1 MAEEKGRSAGKN
13 HRKLLSRGYLY
24 FFLLPSLAMIV
35 FFFFIPAILT
45 FLISLTDMSYTLE
58 WHWVGLANYVKMIQD
73 PWTPLIFKN
82 TMFYVFTTL
91 TFFNVGTALLISLL
105 TVHIEERVGSA
116 FRAIWLLPRI
126 TPSTVYALMWLWATR
141 GDRDALINWILMFF
155 GVPPVE
161 WRLKLPWLLVIL
173 VNGFVGASFGM
184 IIFTAAL
191 KSIPVDFTRAA
202 LVDGANTL
210 QLIRYVELPLIK
222 WPLMFVTAYQTL
234 SLLTS
239 FEYILLVTDGG
250 PGLYTTE
257 VWALYSYHMAFQ
269 VYGGGSAQY
278 GYGAALSAVLV
289 AIGLVLSV
297 IYWRVFKMGEMMI
310 EPKIEVD

>member
-1 MAEEKGRSAGKN
+1 MPLFTKKYF
-13 HRKLLSRGYLY
+13 SRGYMY
-24 FFLLPSLAMIV
+24 FFLVPSLAMIV
-35 FFFFIPAILT
+35 FFFIIPAVLT
-45 FLISLTDMSYTLE
+45 FLIGLTDMDYTLE
-58 WHWVGLANYVKMIQD
+58 WRWIGLKNFYRIFRD
-73 PWTPLIFKN
+73 RWTPKIFNN

-91 TFFNVGTALLISLL
+91 GFFNVGTALLISILS
-105 TVHIEERVGSA
+105 THIDEKVGAA

-126 TPSTVYALMWLWATR
+126 TPSTVYALLWLWATR
-141 GDRDALINWILMFF
+141 GDSTSLFNWILGLF
-155 GVPPVE
+155 GIPPIDWKHE
-161 WRLKLPWLLVIL
+161 IPWLLVIF

-191 KSIPVDFTRAA
+191 KSIPVDYTRAA
-202 LVDGANTL
+202 LVDGASTF
-210 QLIRYVELPLIK
+210 QMIRYVELPLIK
-222 WPLMFVTAYQTL
+222 WPVLFVTAYQTL

-239 FEYILLVTDGG
+239 YEYILLVTDGG

-269 VYGGGSAQY
+269 IYGGGSAQY

-289 AIGLVLSV
+289 IVGLLLSV
-297 IYWRVFKMGEMMI
+297 IYWKIFRMGELMV

>member
-1 MAEEKGRSAGKN
+1 MSSTLKKYF
-13 HRKLLSRGYLY
+13 SRGYLY
-24 FFLLPSLAMIV
+24 FFLVPSLAMIV

-45 FLISLTDMSYTLE
+45 FLIGLTDMDYTLE
-58 WHWVGLANYVKMIQD
+58 WRWVGLKNFYQMLRD
-73 PWTPLIFKN
+73 RWTPKIFNN

-91 TFFNVGTALLISLL
+91 GFFNVGTALLISIL
-105 TVHIEERVGSA
+105 TMHIDEKVGAA

-141 GDRDALINWILMFF
+141 GEATSLFNWILGFL
-155 GVPPVE
+155 GIPPIE
-161 WRLKLPWLLVIL
+161 WRLQAPWLLVIL

-191 KSIPVDFTRAA
+191 KSIPVDYTRAA
-202 LVDGANTL
+202 LVDGASTF
-210 QLIRYVELPLIK
+210 QMIRYVELPLIK
-222 WPLMFVTAYQTL
+222 WPVMFVTAYQTL

-239 FEYILLVTDGG
+239 YEYILLVTDGG

-269 VYGGGSAQY
+269 IYGGGSAQY
-278 GYGAALSAVLV
+278 GYGAALSAILV
-289 AIGLVLSV
+289 IIGLILST
-297 IYWRVFKMGEMMI
+297 IYWKVFRMGELMI